1 MGRMPSMHAGRQGY
15 VMQDFLLTLLIVVV
29 MAQILTSAVALAIRS
44 MQYGQDVQD
53 EIALAQLRRILIISD
68 DFRTDGSVL
77 YFVNQGRQMTL
88 RLVNENLII
97 QPGTQIM
104 LVDVDSVSFLEEG
117 NLIRCIYERKGIFHE
132 RIIALQ

>member
-1 MGRMPSMHAGRQGY
+1 MHAGRHGY

-68 DFRTDGSVL
+68 DFRTAL

>member
-1 MGRMPSMHAGRQGY
+1 MGRMHSMHAGRDGY
-15 VMQDFLLTLLIVVV
+15 VIQDFLLTLLIVVV

-68 DFRTDGSVL
+68 DFRTDGSAL
-77 YFVNQGRQMTL
+77 YFVNQ
-88 RLVNENLII
+88 
-97 QPGTQIM
+97 GTQIM